1 MLRTLGLLALAGL
14 LAAAAAACGGGD
26 DDGGDG
32 GDGAETPAA
41 TTATATEPNGD
52 SGGDGSTL
60 QIITKDTVF
69 DKSEL
74 TAKAGVVTFEI
85 DNQDAGVA
93 HNFELFKGSNED
105 GEMVGSTEIANGPI
119 QQKLTL
125 TLEAGEYFYWCVV
138 HPATTRGR
146 LIVE

>member
-14 LAAAAAACGGGD
+14 LATAAAACGGGD
-26 DDGGDG
+26 DDSADG
-32 GDGAETPAA
+32 GNGTETPAA

-52 SGGDGSTL
+52 SGGDGGTL
-60 QIITKDTVF
+60 QLIAKNTVY

-74 TAKAGVVTFEI
+74 TARAGKVTFEI

-93 HNFELFKGSNED
+93 HNFELFKGSDED
-105 GEMVGSTEIANGPI
+105 GEMMGATEIANGPN

-138 HPATTRGR
+138 HPATMRGK
-146 LIVE
+146 LTVE